1 MIANES
7 QERLVKEYLNYK
19 VEDPLQYERFHYPLN
34 EWDNIP
40 PILPRFILTMNE
52 HLKALV
58 DSWKNKFKEEK
69 TIDLRMDLENQN
81 KELHNKIDKILSD
94 QQEVNAQMGS
104 NIQSIQDSQN
114 DLDGQFSKFTNKYHD
129 LATQDLNGIL
139 DS

>member
-1 MIANES
+1 
-7 QERLVKEYLNYK
+7 
-19 VEDPLQYERFHYPLN
+19 
-34 EWDNIP
+34 
-40 PILPRFILTMNE
+40 
-52 HLKALV
+52 
-58 DSWKNKFKEEK
+58 
-69 TIDLRMDLENQN
+69 MDLENQN